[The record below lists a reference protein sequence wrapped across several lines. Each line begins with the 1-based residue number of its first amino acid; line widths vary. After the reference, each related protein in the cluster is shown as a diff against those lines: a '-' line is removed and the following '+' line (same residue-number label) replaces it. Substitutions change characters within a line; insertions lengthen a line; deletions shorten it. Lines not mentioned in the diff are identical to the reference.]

1 MSRILRHLLALP
13 FRIMPKSIRY
23 RLIQTI
29 LTAESKSA
37 PADALRAFFQID
49 DHLIW
54 CINNAAVQYENG
66 IHVKHRLMDYHDFFV
81 DRIQPNEKVMD
92 LGCGY
97 GAVAN
102 SVASRSGAQ
111 VTGIDL
117 NPKNIAQAKTNYNLP
132 NLAFIEG
139 DVFKDLPNE
148 TFDTIVFSNVLEHI
162 EHRVKFLTTVQK
174 QLNPKRWLIRVP
186 MFNRDWRVPLRQEL
200 GITYFSDG
208 THFTEY
214 TRESF
219 EQEMQAAQLTIA
231 HIQINW
237 GEIWAEVK
245 HHA

>member
-1 MSRILRHLLALP
+1 MIRIFRHLFALP
-13 FRIMPKSIRY
+13 FRFLPGAIRY
-23 RLIQTI
+23 RLIQII
-29 LTAESKSA
+29 LTAEGKR
-37 PADALRAFFQID
+37 PPKDALRALFKID
-49 DHLIW
+49 DHLTW
-54 CINNAAVQYENG
+54 CINNATVEYANG
-66 IHVKHRLMDYHDFFV
+66 IHVKHRLMKYHDFFV
-81 DRIQPNEKVMD
+81 DRILPNEKVMD

-97 GAVAN
+97 GAVAH
-102 SVASRSGAQ
+102 SVASRTGAQ

-117 NPKNIAQAKTNYNLP
+117 NPKNIAQAKANYKLANLT
-132 NLAFIEG
+132 FIEG

-162 EHRVKFLTTVQK
+162 EHRVDFLTTVQE
-174 QLNPKRWLIRVP
+174 QLTPKRWLIRVP

-219 EQEMQAAQLTIA
+219 EQEMQEAQLTIT

-245 HHA
+245 NNA